1 MPSHERRFNR
11 GTAVATRFRLLSCFT
26 LLLCAGGVSAQG
38 APPQQCADKPGFGD
52 WDFWV
57 GEWNVY
63 SNDDARQ
70 LQGTNSITKHHG
82 ECLIKESWL
91 SVQGT
96 GGFSINYYN
105 PVKDE
110 WRQTWVA
117 NGYAIDCTGGLD
129 DNGAMVLEGHLYN
142 YATSTTSKFR
152 GIWTPQTDGSVIQH
166 FDIHNAGDDTWSV
179 WFEGLYVPK

>member
-1 MPSHERRFNR
+1 L
-11 GTAVATRFRLLSCFT
+11 LLSGNA
-26 LLLCAGGVSAQG
+26 LAQN
-38 APPQQCADKPGFGD
+38 APPPQCADKPGFGD

-63 SNDDARQ
+63 SNDEARQ
-70 LQGTNSITKHHG
+70 LQGSNSITKHHG

-91 SVQGT
+91 SAQGT

-105 PVKDE
+105 PVRDE

-117 NGYAIDCTGGLD
+117 NGYAIDYTGGLD

-142 YATSTTSKFR
+142 YATGTASKFR
-152 GIWTPQTDGSVIQH
+152 GIWTPQADGSVIQH
-166 FDIHNAGDDTWSV
+166 FDIHNAADDTWSV
-179 WFEGLYVPK
+179 WFEGLYVRRN